1 MGTRSFRTSA
11 GAGLH
16 VESDGPPDAPVTV
29 VLAHGWTLDSRSW
42 GPVSAALSRRD
53 PGDPA
58 RPPVRVIR
66 YDHRGHG
73 RSELVA
79 RADMTIDGLAD
90 DLAELVTE
98 LAPTGPVVLG
108 GHSMGGMAIMA
119 LAERH
124 PALLAERVAGVALVS
139 TASGGLADTNLGLSV
154 RVLGLVRKGE
164 AKLAEAAWVDRR
176 PALTRRPALLAPGL
190 RALLVGRGADRGAL
204 RITTRC
210 LADCRPAVMV
220 GFRPTLNEHERDAAL
235 AAFDGI
241 PTEVLVG
248 TSDKLTPV
256 HQSRRIVEHAR
267 RARLTLYPGA
277 GHMLPLERVDGVVGR
292 LTGLAEAA
300 ARRTEPATVPSTPR
314 APALSRE
321 SSGNALAR
329 ATPVGT

>member
-1 MGTRSFRTSA
+1 MGTRSFRTST

-16 VESDGPPDAPVTV
+16 VELDGPPDAPVTV

-42 GPVSAALSRRD
+42 GPVAAALTHRGAEGS
-53 PGDPA
+53 
-58 RPPVRVIR
+58 PVRVIR

-73 RSELVA
+73 RSELPA

-98 LAPTGPVVLG
+98 LAPTGQVVLG

-139 TASGGLADTNLGLSV
+139 TASGGLAETNLGLSV
-154 RVLGLVRKGE
+154 RMLGLVRKGE

-235 AAFDGI
+235 AAFDRI

-256 HQSRRIVEHAR
+256 YQSRRIVEHAR
-267 RARLTLYPGA
+267 RARLTLYSGA
-277 GHMLPLERVDGVVGR
+277 GHMLPLERV
-292 LTGLAEAA
+292 TGLVQAA
-300 ARRTEPATVPSTPR
+300 HRRGADVDAAPADGLSHPQLSR
-314 APALSRE
+314 AP
-321 SSGNALAR
+321 SGSAPAR
-329 ATPVGT
+329 ATPAAT

>member
-1 MGTRSFRTSA
+1 MDTRSFRTAA
-11 GAGLH
+11 GTGLH
-16 VESDGPPDAPVTV
+16 VELDGRPDAPVTV

-42 GPVSAALSRRD
+42 GPVAAALTSVH
-53 PGDPA
+53 GGVT
-58 RPPVRVIR
+58 RPSVRVIR

-73 RSELVA
+73 RSELPA

-108 GHSMGGMAIMA
+108 GHSMGGMTIMA

-124 PALLAERVAGVALVS
+124 PALLAERVAGIALVS
-139 TASGGLADTNLGLSV
+139 TASGGLAETNLGLSV
-154 RVLGLVRKGE
+154 RMLGLVRKGE

-210 LADCRPAVMV
+210 LADCRPAAMV

-256 HQSRRIVEHAR
+256 YQSRRIVEHAR

-277 GHMLPLERVDGVVGR
+277 GHMLPLERVDGVAGR
-292 LTGLAEAA
+292 LAELVEAA
-300 ARRTEPATVPSTPR
+300 ASRGDT
-314 APALSRE
+314 ALSRAP
-321 SSGNALAR
+321 SGSALAP
-329 ATPVGT
+329 ATPAGT